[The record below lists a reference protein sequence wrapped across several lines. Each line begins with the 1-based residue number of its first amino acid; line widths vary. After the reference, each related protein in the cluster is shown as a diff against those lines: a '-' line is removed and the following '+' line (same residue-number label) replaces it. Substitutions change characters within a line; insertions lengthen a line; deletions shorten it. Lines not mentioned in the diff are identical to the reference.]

1 MNHIFVDR
9 RGGRHETVTVRV
21 VVSVVDGALN
31 PTTTLVGR
39 LTPDQTTA
47 LLEAVRRHLAV
58 EGGER

>member
-1 MNHIFVDR
+1 M
-9 RGGRHETVTVRV
+9 RV